1 MARCA
6 EQYEAMS
13 LRRGTHR
20 RMARRTEQYEA
31 LRCAE
36 GIAGASDALGTA
48 LAVSEALN
56 TLLARVRKAKCSA

>member
-1 MARCA
+1 
-6 EQYEAMS
+6 
-13 LRRGTHR
+13 
-20 RMARRTEQYEA
+20 MARRTEQYEA